1 MIKDLFARLS
11 EWLVLNGTEPSA
23 VEWVST
29 LILSTLMLLAL
40 GFLYWLLSSPV
51 ARVLNYFVDKT
62 ETELDDIFLSPKIV
76 DAMSLL
82 IVAAIGVWLLPAL
95 SQYYPE
101 ARVWTE
107 RGARVA
113 LILAGAHVASLEV
126 RALCI
131 FLRRGNDKRS
141 GVLVLRNVLNTAV
154 FAIAAIL
161 CIASLMGK
169 TPMYVLSGI
178 GAMAAI
184 LMLVFKDSILGMMA
198 GIRLSLNGM
207 LKEHDWISV
216 PTRGA
221 DGRVEDVSLT
231 AVKVRNWDKSIALI
245 PPHSLVSEGFINR
258 ERMLDL
264 GVRQLKRSINIDIHS
279 VRHITQRE
287 AEKFA
292 TEPWYPAGLQGEQP
306 VNLMLFRRWLRH
318 TLLSHPRRAE
328 KQKKH
333 PLQVMAREL
342 PATPEGIPVEMFL
355 FIHCPDW
362 EEFEELQADLMDR
375 ILASLHRFG
384 LRAHQSLSGADLRS
398 ISTEVSLN
406 PALQ

>member
-1 MIKDLFARLS
+1 MIKDLFTRLAT
-11 EWLVLNGTEPSA
+11 WLVQNGTDAGA

-29 LILSTLMLLAL
+29 LILSTVLLVAL
-40 GFLYWLLSSPV
+40 AFLYWLLSSPG
-51 ARVLNYFVDKT
+51 ARVLNFFVDKT

-76 DAMSLL
+76 DAICLL
-82 IVAAIGVWLLPAL
+82 IVAAISIWLLPAL
-95 SQYYPE
+95 SEYYPD
-101 ARVWTE
+101 ARIWIQ
-107 RGARVA
+107 RGTRVL
-113 LILAGAHVASLEV
+113 LIVAAAHVGSLEV

-154 FAIAAIL
+154 FTIAAIL
-161 CIASLMGK
+161 CISALIGK
-169 TPMYVLSGI
+169 SPTYVLSGI

-207 LKEHDWISV
+207 LKENDWISV

-264 GVRQLKRSINIDIHS
+264 GVRQLRRSINIDIHS
-279 VRHITQRE
+279 VRHLTSRE
-287 AEKFA
+287 TEKFTA
-292 TEPWYPAGLQGEQP
+292 EPWYPTELQGEKP

-328 KQKKH
+328 KHKKH

-342 PATPEGIPVEMFL
+342 PATPEGIPVEMFV

-384 LRAHQSLSGADLRS
+384 LRAHQSPSGADVRS
-398 ISTEVSLN
+398 INTEVSLN
-406 PALQ
+406 PTMQ